1 MPYNFLERAKHAL
14 DALLG
19 KAPSSVGVGWFNGSD
34 GIFWTDRD
42 KIPAERLMKQ
52 MRNWVF
58 ACVRAISERV
68 GQANLRLYKV
78 GKSGAWDEI
87 ESHELL
93 ELLHAPSQNMTKV
106 ELLELTSAHME
117 LTGNAYWF
125 LEGTEGKNPKAKPTG
140 IDVISPTDIEPILTQ
155 DKKQV
160 AAWKIKRADGLHYD
174 VLPAHSV
181 LHIKY
186 VSPLNKLAG
195 LGATEAAADA
205 IDSDNY
211 ARQFQRNFF
220 KKGAVPSVFLSTP
233 AGTTTEARQH
243 LQQTFEERY
252 MGENQRTVAAIPSGT
267 KIDVINQNPRD
278 MEFVELRRVSRDEIF
293 AMYRVPHVILG
304 LGAGENLNRATA
316 DTTEYVFAKYT
327 IQPKVDRIVM
337 FVNEY
342 LVPLFGDN
350 LVLDSDS
357 MVPENVE
364 LGINRNRAALGNK
377 AWMTVNEIRI
387 EDGLEP
393 VEGGDVIPDG
403 GTNPLD
409 ALLAG
414 KARKKAKKGPKPRHI
429 VAWERRTKRAEELK
443 TGIESALKAA
453 VKAIEPSKYEAKALT
468 QEEVKGD
475 WEAQW
480 KAMSDV
486 AESYQKRLKEAMSE
500 YAHQMGKRASEN
512 MTGSKSVGRKAA
524 SILDKQDEVKAI
536 MSALGEI
543 IEELVKEQGK
553 IAGAMVDY
561 EFAYSELVKEAIDKR
576 LATMAGKY
584 TDETIALLERE
595 LKESAENNETQEEL
609 KDRIK
614 LIEEFSADT
623 RAARVAVTESYWNA
637 NTATRMA
644 WKESGSVKTVKWYT
658 SSNERVCQF
667 CGPLHGKTVGIDEN
681 WYNVGDTVDG
691 SAGGKLNVDFADV
704 GNPPL
709 HPNCQCFIR
718 PEEISFT

>member
-19 KAPSSVGVGWFNGSD
+19 KAPASVGVGWFNGSD

-68 GQANLRLYKV
+68 GQANVRLYKV
-78 GKSGAWDEI
+78 GKNGAWDEV

-93 ELLHAPSQNMTKV
+93 ELIHAPSQNMTKV
-106 ELLELTSAHME
+106 ELFELTSAHME
-117 LTGNAYWF
+117 LTGSAYWQ
-125 LEGTEGKNPKAKPTG
+125 LVGTEGSNPKAKPTG
-140 IDVISPTDIEPILTQ
+140 IDVINPTDIEPVLTQ

-160 AAWKIKRADGLHYD
+160 AGWKVKRADGLHYD
-174 VLPAHSV
+174 LLPAHSV
-181 LHIKY
+181 LHFKY
-186 VSPLNKLAG
+186 VSPINRLAG

-233 AGTTTEARQH
+233 AGTSAEASKH
-243 LQQTFEERY
+243 LRDTFEERY
-252 MGENQRTVAAIPSGT
+252 MGENQRTVAAIPTGT

-316 DTTEYVFAKYT
+316 DTTEYVFAKHT
-327 IQPKVDRIVM
+327 LQPKVDRIIM
-337 FVNEY
+337 FLNEY

-350 LVLDSDS
+350 LILDVDS
-357 MVPENVE
+357 MVPENIE
-364 LGINRNRAALGNK
+364 MAINRNRAALGNK
-377 AWMTVNEIRI
+377 AWMTVNEVRI
-387 EDGLEP
+387 EEGLEP

-403 GTNPLD
+403 GNALD
-409 ALLAG
+409 ALLGG

-429 VAWERRTKRAEELK
+429 IAWERRTKRSEELK
-443 TGIESALKAA
+443 TGIELALKAA
-453 VKAIEPSKYEAKALT
+453 MKAIEPSKYEVKALT
-468 QEEVKGD
+468 QEDMKGD

-486 AESYQKRLKEAMSE
+486 AEGYQKRLKEAMAE
-500 YAHQMGKRASEN
+500 YAHGMGKRATQAI
-512 MTGSKSVGRKAA
+512 TGSKAIGKKAA

-536 MSALGEI
+536 LSAI
-543 IEELVKEQGK
+543 SDIVEELVKEQGK

-561 EFAYSELVKEAIDKR
+561 EFEYSKLVQEAIDKR
-576 LATMAGKY
+576 MQLMAGKY

-595 LKESAENNETQEEL
+595 LKESAEAEETADELEE
-609 KDRIK
+609 RIK

-623 RAARVAVTESYWNA
+623 RAARVAATESYWNA

-644 WKESGSVKTVKWYT
+644 WKESGRVQSVKWYT
-658 SSNERVCQF
+658 SSNERVCEF
-667 CGPLHGKTVGIDEN
+667 CGPLHGKTVSIDEN
-681 WYNVGDTVDG
+681 WYNVGDTVAGSDG
-691 SAGGKLNVDFADV
+691 GTLNVDFADV